1 MTTSLFRPEAID
13 AHRAKIWGEVTLSLP
28 LSLTAMTLFLVVC
41 TASIAIFLT
50 TATYARKVHAPGFL
64 ATRLGVA
71 NIIASRPG
79 IITDLHVK
87 EGQFVAA
94 GTPLITISLEQT
106 SEAGNGNRSAV
117 LAGLRQ
123 QKANLDQQLDLETQ
137 ATKAEAARLT
147 NQIGDL
153 QSVIE
158 DMKQELDIHSARTAV
173 AAGQVNSI
181 ADLVKRG
188 VISQA
193 EMKKRQD
200 NQLSLQQAEMSFRLS
215 ISAKQAELRAR
226 QDELAQ
232 LPINSER
239 KMSQLRVSV
248 GDIEIKLRQTDG
260 ERAYLIT
267 APKAGRVSA
276 LQAWAGKPVDITA
289 PQMSIVPE
297 GDSLDAELFVPTHAI
312 GFISEGQA
320 VHISYA
326 SFPYQQFGFA
336 DGTVETISHT
346 LLKPDQSAGPIKFD
360 GSAYLIHVA
369 LKKQTISAYAKEIP
383 LQADMPLTADIV
395 INRRGLLA
403 WLFDPLLAHWRRLA
417 S

>member
-1 MTTSLFRPEAID
+1 VSTSLFRSEAID

-28 LSLTAMTLFLVVC
+28 LSLTAITLFLVVC
-41 TASIAIFLT
+41 TGSIAIFLT

-147 NQIGDL
+147 NQIGEL

-346 LLKPDQSAGPIKFD
+346 LLKPDQSAGPITFD
-360 GSAYLIHVA
+360 SSAYLIHVA

>member
-1 MTTSLFRPEAID
+1 
-13 AHRAKIWGEVTLSLP
+13 
-28 LSLTAMTLFLVVC
+28 MTLFLVVC

-147 NQIGDL
+147 NQIGEL

-346 LLKPDQSAGPIKFD
+346 LLKPDQSAGPITFD
-360 GSAYLIHVA
+360 SSAYLIHVA

>member
-106 SEAGNGNRSAV
+106 SEAGNGNRSAM

-123 QKANLDQQLDLETQ
+123 QRANLDQQLDLETQ

-200 NQLSLQQAEMSFRLS
+200 NHLGLQQAEMSFRLG

-248 GDIEIKLRQTDG
+248 GDVEIKLRQTDG

-312 GFISEGQA
+312 GFVSEGQA

-383 LQADMPLTADIV
+383 LQADMQLTADVV